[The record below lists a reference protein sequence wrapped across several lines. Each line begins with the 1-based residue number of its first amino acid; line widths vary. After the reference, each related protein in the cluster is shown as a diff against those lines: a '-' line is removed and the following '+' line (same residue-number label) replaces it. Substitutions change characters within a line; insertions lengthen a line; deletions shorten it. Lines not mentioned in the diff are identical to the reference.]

1 VNDYLEK
8 IDSGGEHG
16 KVHVRT
22 LFIGKKSFTMRDE
35 LARELKKEDPD
46 VETEFPYTVKV
57 IFAWEEIDDTPV
69 CFWGLHVQEYG
80 SDTADPNKRRVYISY
95 LDSVFFF
102 RPKRLRTE
110 VYHEILIS
118 YLEYCRQLG
127 FFWGHIWAC
136 PPSEGD
142 DYIFHCHPEAQKV
155 PKPKRLQE
163 WYKKM
168 LEKAEERRVIEKF
181 DSILAHAKNQESD
194 EPYKTMAYFD
204 GDFWPN
210 AIEDMVKEV
219 DTEKIEREKQEAE
232 EAQEE
237 AKLKEISEQG
247 DCDQTVSQ
255 PGPDGKNPS
264 KKNSSNKMKKTKNK
278 KKKNAKEK
286 EHSYKNDLCAKMFGQ
301 LERYADMFF
310 VIQLQTDD
318 DMRNPT
324 PIKDPDEPK
333 ANELMDGRDPFL
345 CMARE
350 KHWEFSSL
358 RRSKWSSIEFL
369 FELHNTEKA
378 GSDGYT
384 CNICQTKI
392 EGIRW
397 NCKTCEDY
405 DICDKCKKAK
415 SGALCGHE
423 LQSQDAVDERKQ
435 NWNKYIKA
443 LEHASTCRNTNCK
456 IAHCQRMRKLIGH
469 TRECKQRAGGCTLC
483 RQLVMLCC
491 HHAKTCKNDSC
502 TIPYCSKIKDKFKQ
516 QQGRNNQRNLRAL
529 QQRAQLMNNGGAPRP
544 VQSSSSSEVKEET
557 SQSSYTGNGNPGTPG
572 NYQPP
577 TPGNGA
583 KGGGGGNKGSSNSKG
598 MQNHG
603 GKGMQNHQQDQQMQN
618 QQQYPGQYQNQQGNQ
633 HGNQQVHPVQNGQYN
648 QNQQNNNN
656 NPHTQTSNTNQ
667 SSNQGQNQGQNQAQN
682 PQHPHNQHQTYP
694 HGHPQFGQQ
703 VQQGQRYPNPGSVAT
718 NQFRVAYRPTGGQQP
733 ASPYHGGNPTS
744 PANGYGGRPPS
755 QPAPSP
761 GYHPVP
767 SPQQPGTPGNPHTP
781 GGSQVQ
787 QHAQAG
793 GQHAQGA
800 GQHIQV
806 HNVQGHTQA
815 GGQHAQGYGQNT
827 QQPQQQHPAHNQGQ
841 ATQHGQAQ
849 NPAHNQTAYSSNQ
862 NTPQPN
868 NQHPAG
874 GATGNISNP
883 AQKTADEIH
892 RIASTNSGRNE
903 TGTYPN
909 HQRPPSHPAPTATAQ
924 ATPTPQQ
931 QPNSQSQTQQ
941 PASAQ
946 QASTPQVAQQHPH
959 GQVHPAAIYR
969 QPGTYQVVQPGYPH
983 HPNMMYGRAPMYM
996 YPRAV
1001 YPAGYTNAHTQYVYM
1016 QNQQQQARYMYQQP
1030 RPGVPTQQQQPGHH
1044 GHQAVAAASA
1054 AGQNGGAQ
1062 GQSQQ
1067 NTAQQGQQGQQ
1078 PNHYNQ
1084 TAAQNHAGHPQNN
1097 NQPQSSNNNPGSPSS
1112 KQKMSEEIKLDLEKI
1127 FAVIKSPSNENDKH
1141 EQIKKILKG
1150 NVKLVGIFLKKTR
1163 GGQTGDPDLDKSL
1176 SGIPEQYLRSAEAGF
1191 QPNSGG
1197 NSNYPQGQN
1206 YQNRNWQ
1213 QQQQQQQQQGYGQ
1226 QQQHGQQGQQGQQG
1240 QPGQQGKQQYQ
1251 QQNNQQQQQKPQ
1263 QKKSDLGEIDN
1274 FINDL

>member
-1 VNDYLEK
+1 MQPQAMRRLVQFAKKVEHEMYEQAGSKDDYYHRLAEKIYKIHKELEQRNKDRETERLRAENGGADKGSTGEEATQPSETVGDMPEPAKAENFKLETVQPDSGIKVEAGSVAAPSVGPDSIKKEPITTIAGQKRKPNDSISDEERDPRPPTGRVKIENIDCPITQEVLVEDLSNIWQQINDLDDSYAFRERVDPIALQIPDYLKVIKKPMDLGTIKNKLDSGQYQDHWDFVDDMHQMFRNGHIYNKKPTRIYKSCTRLKETFEKIIDGVMLGHGYCCSESRVFNPLPIACWGKPCCSILTNTTYWMYEQKDQFHGTGTGLPDAKYFFCDKCFRGDMKSESKKKKADENVVLGSYEPGENEVIRIQEDSAGKPLTVLKSKFEEKRNNHFEPESYTSCKKCNKRFHTICITYSNSVYKKEGYTCETCRNKHNIPKAKNKYTPATLPKTEISSHIENRVNDYLEK
-8 IDSGGEHG
+8 VDSGGEHG

-102 RPKRLRTE
+102 RPKRLRTD

-168 LEKAEERRVIEKF
+168 LEKAQEKRVIEKF

-219 DTEKIEREKQEAE
+219 DNEKIEREKQEAE

-247 DCDQTVSQ
+247 DGDLTVSQ

-310 VIQLQTDD
+310 VIQLQTDE

-324 PIKDPDEPK
+324 PIKDPDELK

-369 FELHNTEKA
+369 FELHNTEK

-384 CNICQTKI
+384 CNICQTRI

-415 SGALCGHE
+415 PNSLCGHE

-529 QQRAQLMNNGGAPRP
+529 QQRAQLMNTGGQPRP

-557 SQSSYTGNGNPGTPG
+557 NHSSYTGNGNPGTVRLEIA
-572 NYQPP
+572 
-577 TPGNGA
+577 NGLNDCPNGV
-583 KGGGGGNKGSSNSKG
+583 K
-598 MQNHG
+598 
-603 GKGMQNHQQDQQMQN
+603 
-618 QQQYPGQYQNQQGNQ
+618 QG
-633 HGNQQVHPVQNGQYN
+633 HLRYFWVEKVIL
-648 QNQQNNNN
+648 
-656 NPHTQTSNTNQ
+656 SRFL
-667 SSNQGQNQGQNQAQN
+667 GQNM
-682 PQHPHNQHQTYP
+682 
-694 HGHPQFGQQ
+694 F
-703 VQQGQRYPNPGSVAT
+703 
-718 NQFRVAYRPTGGQQP
+718 
-733 ASPYHGGNPTS
+733 
-744 PANGYGGRPPS
+744 
-755 QPAPSP
+755 
-761 GYHPVP
+761 
-767 SPQQPGTPGNPHTP
+767 
-781 GGSQVQ
+781 
-787 QHAQAG
+787 
-793 GQHAQGA
+793 
-800 GQHIQV
+800 
-806 HNVQGHTQA
+806 
-815 GGQHAQGYGQNT
+815 
-827 QQPQQQHPAHNQGQ
+827 
-841 ATQHGQAQ
+841 
-849 NPAHNQTAYSSNQ
+849 
-862 NTPQPN
+862 
-868 NQHPAG
+868 
-874 GATGNISNP
+874 
-883 AQKTADEIH
+883 
-892 RIASTNSGRNE
+892 
-903 TGTYPN
+903 
-909 HQRPPSHPAPTATAQ
+909 
-924 ATPTPQQ
+924 
-931 QPNSQSQTQQ
+931 
-941 PASAQ
+941 
-946 QASTPQVAQQHPH
+946 
-959 GQVHPAAIYR
+959 
-969 QPGTYQVVQPGYPH
+969 
-983 HPNMMYGRAPMYM
+983 
-996 YPRAV
+996 
-1001 YPAGYTNAHTQYVYM
+1001 
-1016 QNQQQQARYMYQQP
+1016 
-1030 RPGVPTQQQQPGHH
+1030 
-1044 GHQAVAAASA
+1044 
-1054 AGQNGGAQ
+1054 
-1062 GQSQQ
+1062 
-1067 NTAQQGQQGQQ
+1067 
-1078 PNHYNQ
+1078 
-1084 TAAQNHAGHPQNN
+1084 
-1097 NQPQSSNNNPGSPSS
+1097 
-1112 KQKMSEEIKLDLEKI
+1112 
-1127 FAVIKSPSNENDKH
+1127 
-1141 EQIKKILKG
+1141 
-1150 NVKLVGIFLKKTR
+1150 
-1163 GGQTGDPDLDKSL
+1163 
-1176 SGIPEQYLRSAEAGF
+1176 
-1191 QPNSGG
+1191 
-1197 NSNYPQGQN
+1197 
-1206 YQNRNWQ
+1206 
-1213 QQQQQQQQQGYGQ
+1213 
-1226 QQQHGQQGQQGQQG
+1226 
-1240 QPGQQGKQQYQ
+1240 
-1251 QQNNQQQQQKPQ
+1251 
-1263 QKKSDLGEIDN
+1263 
-1274 FINDL
+1274 